1 MTYLANDAK
10 AAGQE
15 VISFRLGDQRF
26 CIEVLSVREIRGW
39 TPTTPLPNAPA
50 YVLGV
55 VNLRGTVL
63 PVIDLGAR
71 LGLAAATP
79 TERHVIIVV
88 RLGERLVGLLV
99 DAVSEILNV
108 PDEAVQPTP
117 DIASEQVR
125 DLVKGVLTLDGGL
138 SSLVNLEQMLPQ
150 AVQAA

>member
-1 MTYLANDAK
+1 
-10 AAGQE
+10 
-15 VISFRLGDQRF
+15 
-26 CIEVLSVREIRGW
+26 
-39 TPTTPLPNAPA
+39 
-50 YVLGV
+50 
-55 VNLRGTVL
+55 
-63 PVIDLGAR
+63 
-71 LGLAAATP
+71 
-79 TERHVIIVV
+79 V

>member
-1 MTYLANDAK
+1 MTYQANDAK
-10 AAGQE
+10 AGGQE

-71 LGLAAATP
+71 LGLSAATP

-108 PDEAVQPTP
+108 PDDAVQPTP
-117 DIASEQVR
+117 DIASDQVR

-150 AVQAA
+150 AVEAA